1 MINKKSRFKKEVK
14 ANGAKA
20 NRKKFSSRNKN
31 SHSNSSRKN
40 SGSKRI
46 FSEEFDV
53 IVDGNVA
60 TSDQEIDTQDDQRFN
75 TERYHK
81 KQHKF

>member
-1 MINKKSRFKKEVK
+1 MVLKQTEKSLVREIKTVIPIQIGKTRDPKE
-14 ANGAKA
+14 
-20 NRKKFSSRNKN
+20 F
-31 SHSNSSRKN
+31 
-40 SGSKRI
+40 

-53 IVDGNVA
+53 IIDGNVA